1 MDQNMKGN
9 SIKIVFME
17 RGNINEQMVD
27 HTLVLGKVIKCTGKG
42 YLNGQ
47 MGENM
52 KAIILKIKN
61 MGKGILNGRM
71 EENIQAHGSVII
83 FYF

>member
-1 MDQNMKGN
+1 MNLI
-9 SIKIVFME
+9 IKAFILA
-17 RGNINEQMVD
+17 ND
-27 HTLVLGKVIKCTGKG
+27 
-42 YLNGQ
+42 NGQ

-83 FYF
+83 FIFNFHILNIFLIILDGK